1 MYGAILGGI
10 MVAWLPERFRN
21 FTDKRVLVFGIA
33 LVLVMVFRPEGLLP
47 RRVRTKTPMRSSSAG
62 KEVTK

>member
-1 MYGAILGGI
+1 

-47 RRVRTKTPMRSSSAG
+47 RRVRTKTPMRPSSDG
-62 KEVTK
+62 KEVAQ